1 MSAGPVDR
9 RLLRGAP
16 AARVGV
22 LAAVAVGVVGTGLI
36 VAQAALL
43 ARVVAGSFDGA
54 GLAAL
59 RGSLIGLGL
68 VLLARAA
75 TGYAGEAVAGRVAT
89 DVKRQLRSR
98 LLRHALDL
106 GPGWLARHGPGELT
120 TLATRGLDGLDGY
133 LGRYLPQLVLAGL
146 VPGTVLVVLGL
157 ADWPSALV
165 VAVSLPLIVLVLALV
180 GRAGQVASER
190 QWGLLQ
196 RLGGHFLDVLEG
208 LPTLLVFRRARSEV
222 ATIRR
227 VTDEHRV
234 ATMRTLRIAFLSA
247 LLLEGLASIAV
258 ALVAVR
264 VGLGLLHGQVPY
276 RSALL
281 VLLLAPEVYLP
292 VRRVGA
298 EYHAGREGSVAA
310 GAAFEVLAEPVPATP
325 GPAGAAGRAAA
336 PTGLVA
342 ASRPA
347 AGTGPAAASRP
358 AAGTGPA
365 VPGPAEPATAV
376 PAPAVPMPAAAGPA
390 VPGPVAGPAGPGGLH
405 VDGLLLSYPDRALPA
420 LAGVSLRVPAGERL
434 ALLGASGAGKSS
446 LFAVLLRFA
455 TPAAGHVTFD
465 GFDLL
470 GADPARARRRIAW
483 LPQQPY
489 LLAGTVAEN
498 VRLGRPAA
506 TAAELDEV
514 AGLVGLDQVLRRLP
528 GGWQAPV
535 GERGQRLSAG
545 QRQRLAL
552 ARALLRD
559 APLVLL
565 DEPTAHLDP
574 ESAAAV
580 RLAVLARTAGRTLL
594 VISHDADWPAAAD
607 RVVRLDA
614 GRLLDDTSAFPSPRT
629 PDPVPV
635 VGR

>member
-9 RLLRGAP
+9 RLLQGAP

-22 LAAVAVGVVGTGLI
+22 LAAVAVGVFSTGLI

-310 GAAFEVLAEPVPATP
+310 GAAFEVLAEPVPTTPGVPATP

-336 PTGLVA
+336 
-342 ASRPA
+342 SRPA
-347 AGTGPAAASRP
+347 PGAGS
-358 AAGTGPA
+358 
-365 VPGPAEPATAV
+365 
-376 PAPAVPMPAAAGPA
+376 PAAAGPA
-390 VPGPVAGPAGPGGLH
+390 VPAPAAARPAVPGPAAGPAGPGELR
-405 VDGLLLSYPDRALPA
+405 VDGLLLSYPDRAGPA

-455 TPAAGHVTFD
+455 APAAGHVTFD

-470 GADPARARRRIAW
+470 GADPAQARRHIAW
-483 LPQQPY
+483 VPQQPY

-498 VRLGRPAA
+498 VRLGRPDA
-506 TAAELDEV
+506 TGAELDEV

-614 GRLLDDTSAFPSPRT
+614 GRLRDDTAAVPSPRT
-629 PDPVPV
+629 ADPVPL